1 MKSITVPARIDQLE
15 AVLEFIGL
23 ELEAHNCPPKA
34 KARLAIAAEEI
45 FVNIARYAYAPREG
59 EATIEIGVAGEPPVA
74 VLRFLDHG
82 IPYNPLEKADPDIT
96 LSAEDRKAGGLGVFM
111 AKKIA
116 DSIHYAHEAD
126 RNILTLIKALA

>member
-1 MKSITVPARIDQLE
+1 VKSMTVPARIDRLE
-15 AVLEFIGL
+15 AVLEFIDL

-59 EATIEIGVAGEPPVA
+59 KATIEIGVAGEPPVA
-74 VLRFLDHG
+74 VLRFLDRG
-82 IPYNPLEKADPDIT
+82 TPYNPLEKADPDIT
-96 LSAEDRKAGGLGVFM
+96 LSAEDREAGGLGVFM

-116 DSIHYAHEAD
+116 DSIHYAYEAD
-126 RNILTLIKALA
+126 RNILTLTKALA